1 MRRLFDRV
9 PLLWKYLLISVLV
22 LLSFYVSFYLF
33 SQRILSVLRDALN
46 VQIPLSIFQGDFVWF
61 FIWGALISVFLLM
74 LMYFDLVHFLS
85 RIDHHFD
92 IRLLEKMIQ
101 VKGLN
106 QRTYFKILLNMPI
119 RCFPYLKTL
128 IK

>member
-33 SQRILSVLRDALN
+33 SQRILTVLRDALN

-74 LMYFDLVHFLS
+74 LMYFDFSIDFQNRHIEALDFLV
-85 RIDHHFD
+85 DW
-92 IRLLEKMIQ
+92 
-101 VKGLN
+101 
-106 QRTYFKILLNMPI
+106 
-119 RCFPYLKTL
+119 
-128 IK
+128 